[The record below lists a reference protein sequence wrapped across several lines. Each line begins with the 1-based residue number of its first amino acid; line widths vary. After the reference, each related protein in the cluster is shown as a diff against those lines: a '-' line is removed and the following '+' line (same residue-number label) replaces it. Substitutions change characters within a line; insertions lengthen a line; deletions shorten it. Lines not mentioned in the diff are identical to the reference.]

1 MNSLSS
7 QVEYTLK
14 YVLNDDMAITNTP
27 QYKKEPLIDTRIDET
42 YEQEA
47 SQIINKMIMM
57 QQNRNNFEDH
67 FPRTAQNNNSGWP
80 DNQSSY
86 FQSN

>member
-14 YVLNDDMAITNTP
+14 YVLNDDMAIQNTP

-42 YEQEA
+42 NEQEA
-47 SQIINKMIMM
+47 SQIINEMIMM
-57 QQNRNNFEDH
+57 QQNRNNFVDY
-67 FPRTAQNNNSGWP
+67 FPRGA
-80 DNQSSY
+80 
-86 FQSN
+86 